1 LSIANRPESIDFVR
15 FGLLTPEMD
24 VIGHGAA
31 TGFRRC
37 AQGIAKNGLAV
48 EIWSRVSRL
57 GATAAV
63 KPLWLLSILASNLLF
78 AAPAHAGDPW
88 LDACAKIHELTHT
101 KPPAVIPGTSVE
113 PVLQH
118 LRRGDAIGFAGAAAV
133 RLGDRDLLDQGYGFA
148 DWRNGVE
155 MTPATLFDIGSVSKQ
170 FTAAAILRL
179 EELGRLRVEERIND
193 FLPNVPP
200 DKQAITIHQLLTHTA
215 GFDQSVDAALEAR
228 TRNQAVAA
236 TLAAPLKSTPG
247 EQYSYSNAGYS
258 LLAAI
263 VEIASGQSYEQFL
276 RHELWLPAGLKHT
289 GWVLFDKSRDQVAL
303 GYSAF
308 GEFATPSPAWI
319 SDGPTWGR
327 RGPGAILSSLDD
339 LGRWAR
345 ALRQGKVLSS
355 ASLEKMLTPHVPEGP
370 KRTSFYGYGWAI
382 STTKSGWCLISH
394 NGTNNLH
401 YNLVGFLPE
410 RDIIVQGVILDAFGP
425 LRKRVV
431 GSLLPIVA
439 DGAVSQ
445 LPDVELP
452 GRRTATSLAG
462 LWRAPDGSMVKLHER
477 GDHLLIAANDPGV
490 ARLFTPFEPVPADV
504 EARISPVESK
514 LPEILDSLAAGK
526 LAPLEA
532 RLSSRSTPAEEKQYW
547 SETWP
552 QWTSEYGQYKGTQ
565 IIGTSR
571 REGGWVTW
579 LLVRFAKR
587 NIVIGANWDEFAR
600 VYLGNDIFVEPE
612 TEILPGLYS
621 VAKAKTGS
629 LAVYNLSFPGKVR
642 LIPNRE
648 VRTMEIVGPARR
660 AKLRKITAL
669 GATR

>member
-1 LSIANRPESIDFVR
+1 
-15 FGLLTPEMD
+15 
-24 VIGHGAA
+24 
-31 TGFRRC
+31 
-37 AQGIAKNGLAV
+37 
-48 EIWSRVSRL
+48 
-57 GATAAV
+57 V
-63 KPLWLLSILASNLLF
+63 KPVWLLSILASSLLA
-78 AAPAHAGDPW
+78 AAPANAGDPW
-88 LDACAKIHELTHT
+88 FDACAKIHELTHT
-101 KPPAVIPGTSVE
+101 KPPAVIPATSVE
-113 PVLQH
+113 PALQH
-118 LRRGDAIGFAGAAAV
+118 LHRGDAIGFAGAAAV

-148 DWRNGVE
+148 DWREGVE

-179 EELGRLRVEERIND
+179 EELGRLQVEERITD

-215 GFDQSVDAALEAR
+215 GFDHSVDAALEAR

-236 TLAAPLKSTPG
+236 TLAAPLKSRPG
-247 EQYSYSNAGYS
+247 DQYSYSNAGYS

-263 VEIASGQSYEQFL
+263 VEIASGRSYEQFL
-276 RHELWLPAGLKHT
+276 RDELWLPAGLKHT
-289 GWVLFDKSRDQVAL
+289 GWVLFDKSRDKVAL
-303 GYSAF
+303 GYSAI
-308 GEFATPSPAWI
+308 GEFATPNPAWI
-319 SDGPTWGR
+319 GDGPTWGR

-394 NGTNNLH
+394 NGSNNLH
-401 YNLVGFLPE
+401 YNVVAFLPE

-425 LRKRVV
+425 LRTRVV
-431 GSLLPIVA
+431 DSLLPIVA

-445 LPDVELP
+445 LPDAELP

-462 LWRAPDGSMVKLHER
+462 LWRAPDGSKVELHAR

-490 ARLFTPFEPVPADV
+490 ARLFTPFEPVPPDV
-504 EARISPVESK
+504 AARISPVEHE
-514 LPEILDSLAAGK
+514 LPKIVDSLAAGN

-532 RLSSRSTPAEEKQYW
+532 VLSSRSTPADEKRYW

-552 QWTSEYGQYKGTQ
+552 QWTSEYGEYKGTQ

-587 NIVIGANWDEFAR
+587 NILIGANWDGLAR

-612 TEILPGLYS
+612 IELLPGFYS
-621 VAKAKTGS
+621 VAKAHDTS
-629 LAVYNLSFPGKVR
+629 LAVYNSSFPREVR
-642 LIPNRE
+642 LIPNGKG
-648 VRTMEIVGPARR
+648 RTMEIVGPAGRV
-660 AKLRKITAL
+660 KLRKVR
-669 GATR
+669 GRGR